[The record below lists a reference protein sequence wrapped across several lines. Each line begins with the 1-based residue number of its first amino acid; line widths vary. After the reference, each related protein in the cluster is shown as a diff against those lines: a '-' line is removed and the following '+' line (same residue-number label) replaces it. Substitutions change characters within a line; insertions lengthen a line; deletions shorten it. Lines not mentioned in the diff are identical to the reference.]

1 MKLLLQILWGWSV
14 LANGAVGIQVGT
26 IQTNNQ
32 NIKLMKMNFTSP
44 VWLQSASNVG
54 GEEYITFTD
63 AIGNPE
69 LELYGSKMHA
79 ISTYMGNTTTQEIPD
94 NVGRITIQSDADT
107 EITILGKITYF
118 GGYLSW
124 DGSKAKISSIDVT
137 HAKSLKT
144 LRCMEG
150 TLTHLDVSK
159 NTELIELKCD
169 KNQLTSIDVS
179 NNTKLE
185 RFVCNNNQLTSVN
198 IGKKLNRISID
209 LSNNQITSFYC
220 ASTITS
226 ISLSNN
232 RLTQLTLGD
241 FVPSNPPIYS
251 LSNNETIL
259 SINILSEINIE
270 AVASSISNL
279 ISSATSVDG
288 VITLCQEGEYNQ
300 TIIDAAMEKGWDVQ
314 YAD

>member
-1 MKLLLQILWGWSV
+1 
-14 LANGAVGIQVGT
+14 
-26 IQTNNQ
+26 
-32 NIKLMKMNFTSP
+32 MKMNFTSP
-44 VWLQSASNVG
+44 IWLQSAGNIG
-54 GEEYITFTD
+54 GKEWVTFTD
-63 AIGNPE
+63 AVGNPE
-69 LELYGSKMHA
+69 LELYGSEMYA
-79 ISTYMGNTTTQEIPD
+79 ISTYMGNTITQEIPD
-94 NVGRITIQSDADT
+94 NVGRITIQSDSDT
-107 EITILGKITYF
+107 EITIFGKIINF

-185 RFVCNNNQLTSVN
+185 RLICNNNQLTSIDVSNNPSLILFAAGDNQLTSVN
-198 IGKKLNRISID
+198 IGKKLYFISIS

-226 ISLSNN
+226 ISLRNN

-241 FVPSNPPIYS
+241 FVQTNPPTYD

-259 SINILSEINIE
+259 SINILSKINIE

-314 YAD
+314 YYD